1 MLQSIGDPDLN
12 IFEISGLAWA
22 VAVDRAL
29 RALAA
34 EPEIDFAAYQQS
46 STALALGSLEPADTR
61 RLDAEL
67 REAGIVGPDGT
78 MPEQWL
84 LAVLIAVSAPIR
96 VTVVART
103 GEHSA
108 HTHLGLAGG
117 HGIAV
122 SYRRRIRTTD
132 AGTAVTGIQDV
143 VEVALF
149 EERHAWSA
157 VRRILPGFTELQAG
171 PGSARGL
178 DSDRGLDGARTPVSP
193 QQLQAVGSAELQQ
206 DVKDAVLAPR
216 CTVHLDVVAAPPGT
230 APAFRAADLWHLSEK
245 LYSVRTS
252 GDDGGRS
259 LVMVDV
265 PPGDVARELFWRL
278 LGAREFLAGSAGQA
292 AQR

>member
-1 MLQSIGDPDLN
+1 VLQSIGDPDLN

-22 VAVDRAL
+22 AAVDGAL

-46 STALALGSLEPADTR
+46 ANALALGSLEPADTR

-78 MPEQWL
+78 MPDQWL
-84 LAVLIAVSAPIR
+84 VAVLIAVNAPIR

-108 HTHLGLAGG
+108 HTDLGLADGR
-117 HGIAV
+117 GIAV

-149 EERHAWSA
+149 EEQHAWSA
-157 VRRILPGFTELQAG
+157 VRRILPDFTELQAG
-171 PGSARGL
+171 PGSAR
-178 DSDRGLDGARTPVSP
+178 SLDGDRTPISP
-193 QQLQAVGSAELQQ
+193 QQLQSLGGAELQQ

-216 CTVHLDVVAAPPGT
+216 CTVHLDVVAAQPGAT
-230 APAFRAADLWHLSEK
+230 PAFRAADVWHLAEK

-292 AQR
+292 ARR